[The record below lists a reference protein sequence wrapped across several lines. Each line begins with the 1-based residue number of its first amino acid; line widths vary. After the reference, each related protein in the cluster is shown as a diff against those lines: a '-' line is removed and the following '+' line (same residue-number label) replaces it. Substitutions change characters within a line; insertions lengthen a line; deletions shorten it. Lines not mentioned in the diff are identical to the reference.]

1 MHPFTQSLAAD
12 HIAELR
18 QNADAERLAMT
29 AVDDRTG
36 RAAGW
41 RRSLGSGAERLS
53 VSLEAFAIRLDP
65 TVRRVPRGLRR
76 YGAE

>member
-18 QNADAERLAMT
+18 QDADAERLANM
-29 AVDDRTG
+29 AVVDRTR

-41 RRSLGSGAERLS
+41 RRSLGAGADRLS
-53 VSLEAFAIRLDP
+53 VTMWDLAVRLDP
-65 TVRRVPRGLRR
+65 SLPRARPGLRR
-76 YGAE
+76 YGTE